1 MREGNIGRKERER
14 KGSGGVGQPGS
25 SSAAVP
31 PSGLEVHTDFR
42 WLNPAALIHLWDFDY
57 LYDVAGRYSRYE
69 EAKPVP
75 GMRWRIKTRDSQSF
89 FTQKGWLVLW

>member
-69 EAKPVP
+69 EAKP
-75 GMRWRIKTRDSQSF
+75 
-89 FTQKGWLVLW
+89 